1 MEINLKQLLNKL
13 GLAENEFRDVVI
25 VVTGAGRG
33 IGLQVARAFAL
44 LGGKVVIAELSE
56 DGKRAEEQIRAEG
69 GKAIYIQTDVSDS
82 ASVTRTSQ
90 ATREQFGPVDIL
102 VNNAIRCPVASVMD
116 MDESLWDQVIAVNLR
131 GTFLTCKTFLPGML
145 SRKHGTIINMV
156 STDAMP
162 GLSAYIASKQGIV
175 GFSQS
180 LDLEVNPAGINVI
193 PFGPGMVDT
202 PSIRAAAPDL
212 APLLGMSE
220 QQFLT
225 IPLHAAYDGLMPPEH
240 AGAATVYLAARL
252 ADEFHGQT
260 VNGYEVLER
269 AGLLKSV
276 AVEQGITEAAP
287 AVSGDAFSLIKQIE
301 AILVET
307 ENEFNKLPIFV
318 RPIARSGFKGK
329 AGQSAADWQRM
340 LAVLR
345 SDIEAGRLPLQA
357 NIPVL
362 LEKLIV
368 YYRDVPK
375 ETARFTKDVDF
386 LRQVSETSNQRIA
399 IMENLIQSL
408 KLTPGN

>member
-1 MEINLKQLLNKL
+1 MKIDLKQLLGEL
-13 GLAENEFRDVVI
+13 GLAESEFRDTVV

-33 IGLQVARAFAL
+33 IGLQTARAFAL
-44 LGGKVVIAELSE
+44 LGGKVVIAEISE
-56 DGKRAEEQIRAEG
+56 DGKQTEEQIRAEG
-69 GKAIYIQTDVSDS
+69 GKALYVQTDVSDS
-82 ASVTRTSQ
+82 DSVTRLAQ
-90 ATREQFGPVDIL
+90 ATRKQFGPVDIL
-102 VNNAIRCPVASVMD
+102 VNNAIRCPVATVAE
-116 MDESLWDQVIAVNLR
+116 MDENLWDQVIAVNLR
-131 GTFLTCKTFLPGML
+131 GTFLTCKAFVPDML
-145 SRKHGTIINMV
+145 AHKSGIIINMV

-180 LDLEVNPAGINVI
+180 LDLEVNPSGINVI

-202 PSIRAAAPDL
+202 PAIRSAAPEL

-240 AGAATVYLAARL
+240 AGAATVYLAAKL
-252 ADEFHGQT
+252 AGEFHGQSI
-260 VNGYEVLER
+260 NGYEVLEK
-269 AGLLKSV
+269 AGLLKTVS
-276 AVEQGITEAAP
+276 VEQVKTDTAPAP
-287 AVSGDAFSLIKQIE
+287 AVRGDALSLIKQIE

-307 ENEFNKLPIFV
+307 ENEFNKLPVFV
-318 RPIARSGFKGK
+318 RPMARSGFKGK
-329 AGQSAADWQRM
+329 AGQSAADWQRS

-345 SDIEAGRLPLQA
+345 SDIEAGKPPSQA
-357 NIPVL
+357 NIPSM

-375 ETARFTKDVDF
+375 ETARFTKDADF

-399 IMENLIQSL
+399 ILENLIQSL
-408 KLTPGN
+408 K

>member
-1 MEINLKQLLNKL
+1 LEINLKQLLREL
-13 GLAENEFRDVVI
+13 GLTENEFRDAVI

-44 LGGKVVIAELSE
+44 LGGKVVIAELSQ
-56 DGKRAEEQIRAEG
+56 DGKQAEEQIRAEG

-82 ASVTRTSQ
+82 ASVTHLVQ
-90 ATREQFGPVDIL
+90 AAREQFGTVTIL
-102 VNNAIRCPVASVMD
+102 VNNAIRCPVASVTD

-131 GTFLTCKTFLPGML
+131 GTFLTCKAFLPEML
-145 SRKHGTIINMV
+145 ARKHGTIINMV

-180 LDLEVNPAGINVI
+180 LDLEVKPAGINVI

-202 PSIRAAAPDL
+202 PSIRAVAPNL

-252 ADEFHGQT
+252 ATEFHGQT
-260 VNGYEVLER
+260 INGYEVLER
-269 AGLLKSV
+269 AGLLKS
-276 AVEQGITEAAP
+276 AEVEQEISEAAP
-287 AVSGDAFSLIKQIE
+287 AVSGDALALVKQLE

-307 ENEFNKLPIFV
+307 ENEFNKLPVFV
-318 RPIARSGFKGK
+318 RPMARSGFKGK
-329 AGQSAADWQRM
+329 AGQSAADWQRT

-345 SDIEAGRLPLQA
+345 SNLEAGRQSSQA
-357 NIPVL
+357 NLPVL

-375 ETARFTKDVDF
+375 ETARFTKDVEF
-386 LRQVSETSNQRIA
+386 LRQISETSNQRIA
-399 IMENLIQSL
+399 IMEKLIRNL
-408 KLTPGN
+408 K